1 MQQEELA
8 ADGASEKITADKIL
22 HGVKIKN
29 IYGIPDDDE
38 KAQMKNKKKVNE
50 ATKALESKKDS
61 FKNAF
66 AKFSK
71 SLKEDDFD
79 AAMKIKN
86 DLIENDGQTKE
97 SLDKIKINT
106 NSLFKK
112 SFEFP
117 EVAKNDFAT
126 DLFEELEISEKNV
139 NANLDN
145 VDLYNNFI
153 ETAEKVKKSLIDKYA
168 DQWHD
173 PTAPEEPKSD
183 SNVQADDE

>member
-8 ADGASEKITADKIL
+8 ADGASEKITAEKIL

-29 IYGIPDDDE
+29 IYGIPDDEE
-38 KAQMKNKKKVNE
+38 KAQMKNKKKQSE
-50 ATKALESKKDS
+50 AQKALEAKKQSLKD
-61 FKNAF
+61 AF

-86 DLIENDGQTKE
+86 DLIENDNQSKE

-139 NANLDN
+139 NSNLDN

-153 ETAEKVKKSLIDKYA
+153 ETAEKVKKALKDKYA

-173 PTAPEEPKSD
+173 PTVPDEPKSD
-183 SNVQADDE
+183 SKVQEDDE